1 MFSQNVGSV
10 DRAVRIILG
19 LALIAVGFLALS
31 GTLGLVVGIIGFIP
45 LLTGL
50 IGWCPLYVPFHI
62 QTNKKAS
69 RA

>member
-10 DRAVRIILG
+10 DRIVRIILG
-19 LALIAVGFLALS
+19 PALILVGFLALS
-31 GTLGLVVGIIGFIP
+31 GTLGIVVGIIGFIP

-50 IGWCPLYVPFHI
+50 TGWCPLYLLFHI
-62 QTNKKAS
+62 QTNKRAS